1 MEKLKEAG
9 SLDLGLHELVETELG
24 RIDARA
30 INSLPIGHDENG
42 EEVIARVGRYGAYL
56 QRGEENASIPEDM
69 APDELT
75 LEKAIEF
82 LSAPSGDRHL
92 GEHPE
97 TGLAVYAKNG
107 RFGAYIQ
114 MGELEKG
121 SKEKPV
127 TSSLMKAQEPTTI
140 TLEDAL
146 KLLSL
151 PRLVGTDP
159 ADGKDIFAQLGRYG
173 PYINKEKDSRSLE
186 EEEQIFTLTVE
197 EAQKIFEQPRRRGV
211 RKVAE
216 PLRELG
222 KDPVSEELITLREG
236 RFGLYVTDGETN
248 ASLRKEDDPKTLT
261 QERAEELLQIRR
273 EAAPSKKK
281 AKKKATKKK
290 VTKKKATAKKAT
302 AKKATAKKATAK
314 KVTKKKATAKK
325 ATKKKATAKKAT
337 TKKES

>member
-1 MEKLKEAG
+1 
-9 SLDLGLHELVETELG
+9 
-24 RIDARA
+24 
-30 INSLPIGHDENG
+30 
-42 EEVIARVGRYGAYL
+42 
-56 QRGEENASIPEDM
+56 
-69 APDELT
+69 
-75 LEKAIEF
+75 
-82 LSAPSGDRHL
+82 
-92 GEHPE
+92 
-97 TGLAVYAKNG
+97 
-107 RFGAYIQ
+107 

-121 SKEKPV
+121 SKEKPT
-127 TSSLMKAQEPTTI
+127 TSSLMKAQDPTTI

-186 EEEQIFTLTVE
+186 AEEQIFTLTVE
-197 EAQKIFEQPRRRGV
+197 EAQKIFEQPRRRGA
-211 RKVAE
+211 RKAAE

-222 KDPVSEELITLREG
+222 KDPVSEQVITLREG

-281 AKKKATKKK
+281 AKKKVTKKK
-290 VTKKKATAKKAT
+290 VTKKKVAAKKTAKKVAKKATKKVAKKAT
-302 AKKATAKKATAK
+302 AKKTTSKKVAKKKVAKKAAAK
-314 KVTKKKATAKK
+314 KTD
-325 ATKKKATAKKAT
+325 
-337 TKKES
+337 E